1 MNCPTSSVPIFH
13 PIPTDIINTDDRNLD
28 PNVVGSRV
36 QDLLTG
42 DKATM
47 PLITGLSVR
56 TPEPV
61 PADDLVNKFDVIK
74 DRMQNVYSKDEQPLF
89 PDAFENS
96 RRAWQPRGKSK
107 SWQQVQETWRRVGE
121 ERPKKAVDLWAK
133 RLAWDK
139 ETVAKDEK
147 ENRKFN
153 PLTGARPTELLDRF
167 EQMVP
172 ALPLI
177 AVGH

>member
-1 MNCPTSSVPIFH
+1 
-13 PIPTDIINTDDRNLD
+13 
-28 PNVVGSRV
+28 
-36 QDLLTG
+36 
-42 DKATM
+42 
-47 PLITGLSVR
+47 VR
-56 TPEPV
+56 TPEPA

-74 DRMQNVYSKDEQPLF
+74 DRMQNVYSEDEQPLF

-107 SWQQVQETWRRVGE
+107 SWQRVQETWRRVGE

-133 RLAWDK
+133 RLGWDK
-139 ETVAKDEK
+139 EMAARDEK
-147 ENRKFN
+147 GNRKFN
-153 PLTGARPTELLDRF
+153 HLTGARPTELLDRF

-177 AVGH
+177 VVGH